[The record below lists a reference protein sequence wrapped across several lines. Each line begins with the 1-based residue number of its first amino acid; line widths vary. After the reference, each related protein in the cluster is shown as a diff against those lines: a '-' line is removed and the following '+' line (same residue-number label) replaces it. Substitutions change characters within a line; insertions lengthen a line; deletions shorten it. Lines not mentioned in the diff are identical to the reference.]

1 MNNYNSLI
9 SEFLNV
15 YWLRPENAIF
25 SANLA
30 DSINRNFTSHEEDKI
45 LEVGLGDGIFSFTTW
60 GGELDKTFDVYS
72 TTKRLTFGNYSDDIY
87 DSYDK
92 DTYQPVITRKA
103 SLKIDLGYD
112 IKQNLINKASKLH
125 LYNKLEVK
133 DMEDVLDDDKFDKIL
148 LFSAI
153 IHLANP
159 LKVVSNLKNMLADEG
174 EIYINTMSLGMTRLY
189 SLLANSYNDEFVKFI
204 ERDMRNLWP
213 SLYTVNNWK
222 KLFVEAGLSIKRVET
237 VISEEYAPVWN
248 IGMRPFSSQNISL
261 YMIAKKY
268 ETEEANNI
276 KQEYIDI
283 VLSFAESFKVDG
295 SMNDNA
301 GGHLFVLEKA

>member
-60 GGELDKTFDVYS
+60 GGKLDKTFDVYS

-87 DSYDK
+87 DSYNK

-112 IKQNLINKASKLH
+112 IKQNLITQ
-125 LYNKLEVK
+125 
-133 DMEDVLDDDKFDKIL
+133 DK
-148 LFSAI
+148 
-153 IHLANP
+153 H
-159 LKVVSNLKNMLADEG
+159 
-174 EIYINTMSLGMTRLY
+174 
-189 SLLANSYNDEFVKFI
+189 
-204 ERDMRNLWP
+204 
-213 SLYTVNNWK
+213 
-222 KLFVEAGLSIKRVET
+222 
-237 VISEEYAPVWN
+237 
-248 IGMRPFSSQNISL
+248 
-261 YMIAKKY
+261 
-268 ETEEANNI
+268 
-276 KQEYIDI
+276 
-283 VLSFAESFKVDG
+283 
-295 SMNDNA
+295 
-301 GGHLFVLEKA
+301 H